1 MFFRN
6 IFITIEKYCYAQKK
20 SQFFLSEFTVNIR
33 ECLEAHN
40 AKRKLHDAKPLQWNQ
55 TQAKIAQ
62 KWAIILAKTGKME
75 HSPFSFRKAGE
86 NLYYSATTSGS
97 RATCKEAVEQW

>member
-6 IFITIEKYCYAQKK
+6 IIVIIEKYCYAHKK
-20 SQFFLSEFTVNIR
+20 VNFTVNIR

-97 RATCKEAVEQW
+97 RARCKEAVEQ